1 MTAINLRDNREYD
14 VKEYIED
21 NKRVL
26 YIEHKNQECSYQIL
40 KESNELVDDIENGM
54 KYRHYLINNNLY
66 ESFWSNV
73 YKPFA
78 KEIPKYK
85 QQRLF

>member
-1 MTAINLRDNREYD
+1 MTAINLRDRKEYE
-14 VKEYIED
+14 VNEYIED

-26 YIEHKNQECSYQIL
+26 YIEHKNQECSFEIL
-40 KESNELVDDIENGM
+40 EESKDFIDNIEYGM
-54 KYRHYLINNNLY
+54 KYRHYLIDNKLY
-66 ESFWSNV
+66 ESFWSNA

-78 KEIPKYK
+78 KEISKYK